1 MTATI
6 ATRVAA
12 SLNRL
17 FDGVVVVLLLL
28 LVVVVLVVV
37 PGYCSEDMG

>member
-1 MTATI
+1 MTAAI

-17 FDGVVVVLLLL
+17 FDGVVVLLSAVVLLA
-28 LVVVVLVVV
+28 VVVS
-37 PGYCSEDMG
+37 GYCFEDME

>member
-17 FDGVVVVLLLL
+17 FDGVGVLLPA
-28 LVVVVLVVV
+28 VVVVLVVV
-37 PGYCSEDMG
+37 VSGYCFEDIE

>member
-17 FDGVVVVLLLL
+17 FDGVVVLLS
-28 LVVVVLVVV
+28 VVLVVV
-37 PGYCSEDMG
+37 VSGYCFEDMEG